1 MDKRHKFSQL
11 VESWLHCERCDIHQT
26 RKNVVFARGSFDPL
40 IAFVGEAPGADEDE
54 KGRPFVGQSGQLLDE
69 LIRESRIGEMPYAI
83 LNILGCRPPGN
94 REPTIFEIM
103 ACKKRFE
110 GLLELLEPKILVV
123 MGRTAARKISGIQ
136 AISKWRGAV
145 IDSDVVVNNQVKV
158 FKSVITY
165 HPSYLLRSGRNG
177 PLRGMILSDFEKAR
191 VAANGYRTIGD
202 GDDGDGD

>member
-1 MDKRHKFSQL
+1 MDKRHKFSEL
-11 VESWLHCERCDIHQT
+11 VDSWINCQRCILRGT

-40 IAFVGEAPGADEDE
+40 IAFVGEAPGADEDD

-69 LIRESRIGEMPYAI
+69 LIRESGVDEMPYAI
-83 LNILGCRPPGN
+83 MNILGCRPPNN

-110 GLLELLEPKILVV
+110 GLMEILEPKVLVV
-123 MGRTAARKISGIQ
+123 MGRTAARKIAGVQ

-145 IDSDVVVNNQVKV
+145 IDSDMVVNNQVKV
-158 FKSVITY
+158 YKSVITY

-177 PLRGMILSDFEKAR
+177 PLREMILSDFEKAK

-202 GDDGDGD
+202 GDLGD